1 MKEDS
6 AIDHLTLEKIFQS
19 ALVVSKLAPSWL
31 THEFNSFCKNQRVK
45 VFLEKKFQIEP
56 EQRIIV

>member
-6 AIDHLTLEKIFQS
+6 TIDHLTVEKIFQK

-31 THEFNSFCKNQRVK
+31 SHEFNSLCKNQRVK
-45 VFLEKKFQIEP
+45 VFLEKNSKLKQNKG
-56 EQRIIV
+56 